1 MDIDTLNGLIKC
13 PLFQGIHRDVIVDL
27 MHSVRYRVMRYGKGE
42 IFAIEGDACLHID
55 IVVQGEMV
63 AKVVSPSGRVMR
75 MNLHH
80 SGNML
85 APAFLY
91 ATHNVYPVTVEAT
104 RESFI
109 LRLMPEDL
117 EALFSV
123 EPRLY
128 MNFIKVLSNIVSFLT
143 KRVSMLS
150 MSVRERLCF
159 FLFEEMQRQ
168 GTTDVVLTQSRQEI
182 ADSFGVQKF
191 SLQRCM
197 NELKQEGIIDYTG
210 KNVRIIKPDNLT

>member
-1 MDIDTLNGLIKC
+1 MDIDTLNGLINC
-13 PLFQGIHRDVIVDL
+13 PLFQGIHRDAIVDL

-42 IFAIEGDACLHID
+42 IFAIEGDVCLHID

-91 ATHNVYPVTVEAT
+91 ATHNIYPVTVEAT

-117 EALFSV
+117 EALFRV

-143 KRVSMLS
+143 KRVCMLS
-150 MSVRERLCF
+150 MSVRERVCF

-168 GTTDVVLTQSRQEI
+168 GTTDVVLTQSRQQI

-191 SLQRCM
+191 SL
-197 NELKQEGIIDYTG
+197 
-210 KNVRIIKPDNLT
+210 